1 VILVRRHQ
9 DDHFQERNRCFQLVK
24 EDIAWSLSILF
35 SLKNLTNIRKK
46 TKKTNYCENVSKNG
60 LQKKIVLSVNP
71 SICTAQDH
79 FVLLSVMTVNKEFT
93 RP

>member
-60 LQKKIVLSVNP
+60 LQKKIVLSVN
-71 SICTAQDH
+71 QDH